1 MNNKSSSAAAA
12 TADVAA
18 VATSATLA
26 TTTST
31 SSPSPTPPT
40 YHAAEAAAL
49 VGEYGSRLCLL
60 EGFVGDAEQCN
71 IRVRRYGGR
80 NVGYGMAAE

>member
-1 MNNKSSSAAAA
+1 M
-12 TADVAA
+12 D
-18 VATSATLA
+18 
-26 TTTST
+26 
-31 SSPSPTPPT
+31 
-40 YHAAEAAAL
+40 EAAAL